1 MLSLSK
7 AANYND
13 NRYDVCPQFFFWCR
27 FAVDSQVRLFWFDR
41 SGALN
46 FNIITLTDRLTHL
59 SLFETRTCI
68 PHCPTR
74 YLTPIA
80 INDFPTTV
88 ASDSECR
95 SAYVRFS
102 WYNVKLMIRFSLV
115 ASCVFPS
122 GHHVILSV
130 FVLTTCFFFWRTT
143 NKANIALR
151 DRVYFFFLS
160 SADNRNSLGP
170 KWAKSTVTLL
180 TKCY

>member
-13 NRYDVCPQFFFWCR
+13 NRYDVCPHTFFFCFFFVWCR

-130 FVLTTCFFFWRTT
+130 FVLTTCFFFEGPPTKLTSHCGTVFISSFFQARTT
-143 NKANIALR
+143 ETVW
-151 DRVYFFFLS
+151 DPSELS
-160 SADNRNSLGP
+160 P
-170 KWAKSTVTLL
+170 P
-180 TKCY
+180 